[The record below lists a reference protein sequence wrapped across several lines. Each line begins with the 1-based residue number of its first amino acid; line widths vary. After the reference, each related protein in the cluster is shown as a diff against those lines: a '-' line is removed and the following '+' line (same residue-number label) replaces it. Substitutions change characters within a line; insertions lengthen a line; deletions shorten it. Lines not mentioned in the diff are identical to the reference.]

1 MDPQSQDTDVFT
13 RTAGAGPAAAPI
25 HGTTAHDTHDSHET
39 HGTHDPE
46 NRRGAG
52 DTIRRAVRD
61 VAGRQKQA
69 GAEVMDATGRAIRS
83 AADDLEEQS
92 PAVADLIRSGAER
105 VSSTAAALRER
116 DVDDLLDTAG
126 RFARERPAA
135 LFGVAVVAGLALSRF
150 LKSSAKPPMR
160 GDTP

>member
-1 MDPQSQDTDVFT
+1 MDPQGHDTGVSPNADEW
-13 RTAGAGPAAAPI
+13 AGPPRPPTPTSTDTAA
-25 HGTTAHDTHDSHET
+25 TDTAATDTAAGSFRKT
-39 HGTHDPE
+39 
-46 NRRGAG
+46 G
-52 DTIRRAVRD
+52 DTIRQAVHD

-116 DVDDLLDTAG
+116 DVDDLLDSAG

-150 LKSSAKPPMR
+150 LKSSAKPQSR
-160 GDTP
+160 GDMP

>member
-1 MDPQSQDTDVFT
+1 MDPQ
-13 RTAGAGPAAAPI
+13 G
-25 HGTTAHDTHDSHET
+25 HDTGVSPNADEWGGPPAPPTTTST
-39 HGTHDPE
+39 DTAATDTAAGSFRKT
-46 NRRGAG
+46 G
-52 DTIRRAVRD
+52 DTIRQAVHD

-105 VSSTAAALRER
+105 VSSTASALRER
-116 DVDDLLDTAG
+116 DVDELFESAG

-150 LKSSAKPPMR
+150 LKSSAKGR
-160 GDTP
+160 GETP

>member
-1 MDPQSQDTDVFT
+1 
-13 RTAGAGPAAAPI
+13 
-25 HGTTAHDTHDSHET
+25 
-39 HGTHDPE
+39 
-46 NRRGAG
+46 
-52 DTIRRAVRD
+52 
-61 VAGRQKQA
+61 
-69 GAEVMDATGRAIRS
+69 MDATGRAIRY

-116 DVDDLLDTAG
+116 DVDELFDSAG

-150 LKSSAKPPMR
+150 LKSSAKPRIR
-160 GDTP
+160 GDMP

>member
-13 RTAGAGPAAAPI
+13 RTAGDGAGPAAAPV
-25 HGTTAHDTHDSHET
+25 HGTTARDIHDTHD
-39 HGTHDPE
+39 PE
-46 NRRGAG
+46 GGDRRGAG

-92 PAVADLIRSGAER
+92 PAIADVIRDGAER
-105 VSSTAAALRER
+105 VAGAASALRER
-116 DVDDLLDTAG
+116 NVDELFDSAG

-135 LFGVAVVAGLALSRF
+135 LFGVAIVAGLALSRF
-150 LKSSAKPPMR
+150 LKSSAKPTMR

>member
-1 MDPQSQDTDVFT
+1 MDPQGHDTGISPNADEW
-13 RTAGAGPAAAPI
+13 GGPPAPPTPTSSDTAAAGDR
-25 HGTTAHDTHDSHET
+25 HK
-39 HGTHDPE
+39 
-46 NRRGAG
+46 AG
-52 DTIRRAVRD
+52 DTIRQAVHD

-83 AADDLEEQS
+83 AADDLEQQS

-116 DVDDLLDTAG
+116 NVDELFESAG

-150 LKSSAKPPMR
+150 LKSSARP
-160 GDTP
+160 